1 MLKSTRRKTTW
12 GGARAG
18 AGRPATGRKPR
29 HGVTVYLS
37 DAEKRKL
44 DVVIVATGQT
54 ITGIF
59 RDAVVA
65 AYDRIK
71 TDLEEAQRVA
81 TSEG

>member
-1 MLKSTRRKTTW
+1 MSKSTRKTTW
-12 GGARAG
+12 GGARIG

-37 DAEKRKL
+37 DADKRKL
-44 DVVIVATGQT
+44 DVVIVATGKT

-65 AYDRIK
+65 EYERIT
-71 TDLEEAQRVA
+71 TDLEVA
-81 TSEG
+81 

>member
-1 MLKSTRRKTTW
+1 MNKSTKKNQW

-44 DVVIVATGQT
+44 DVVIVATGKT

-59 RDAVVA
+59 RDAIVA
-65 AYDRIK
+65 AYDQIK
-71 TDLEEAQRVA
+71 TDLEEARN
-81 TSEG
+81 ER

>member
-1 MLKSTRRKTTW
+1 MSKSTRKTTW
-12 GGARAG
+12 GGARVG

-37 DAEKRKL
+37 DDDKRKL
-44 DVVIVATGQT
+44 DVVVATGKT

-71 TDLEEAQRVA
+71 TDLEEATNER
-81 TSEG
+81 